1 MIVIAKAVDPCQ
13 ASFLDIYVTVV
24 SGLTGLLSPLFLF
37 FFFFK
42 KPLYPDFPPASLNA
56 PSQAPLLT
64 HLL

>member
-37 FFFFK
+37 FFFLRNHFT
-42 KPLYPDFPPASLNA
+42 LTFLPP
-56 PSQAPLLT
+56 
-64 HLL
+64 H

>member
-42 KPLYPDFPPASLNA
+42 KPLENVC
-56 PSQAPLLT
+56 
-64 HLL
+64 

>member
-13 ASFLDIYVTVV
+13 ASFLNIYVTVV
-24 SGLTGLLSPLFLF
+24 SGFTGLLSPLFL

-56 PSQAPLLT
+56 PSEAPLLT